1 MATIQETAETYDIV
15 CAAIASILIIFT
27 LIILTHGA
35 IINIKEKKRVKEYLQ
50 KKEEKIEFIKSKI
63 QMTQDLDT
71 LGLVKTWGLAVAE
84 NIKTELIEISSDY
97 GLECGNKI
105 IKEVKH
111 LISMKEEDLISIEI
125 LQK

>member
-1 MATIQETAETYDIV
+1 MTAIWKTAETYDIV
-15 CAAIASILIIFT
+15 CAAIAIILIIFT
-27 LIILTHGA
+27 LIILAHSG
-35 IINIKEKKRVKEYLQ
+35 IISIKEKKRVKEYLQ

-71 LGLVKTWGLAVAE
+71 LGFVKTWGLAVAE
-84 NIKTELIEISSDY
+84 NIKAELIEISSDY

-111 LISMKEEDLISIEI
+111 LISMKEEDLIAIEI
-125 LQK
+125 L

>member
-1 MATIQETAETYDIV
+1 MATIWETAETYDIV
-15 CAAIASILIIFT
+15 CAAIAIILIIFT
-27 LIILTHGA
+27 LIIFAHGA
-35 IINIKEKKRVKEYLQ
+35 IISIKEKKRVKEYLQ

-71 LGLVKTWGLAVAE
+71 LGIVKTWGLAAAE
-84 NIKTELIEISSDY
+84 NIKTELIKISSDY

-111 LISMKEEDLISIEI
+111 LISMKEEDLIPIEI
-125 LQK
+125 L

>member
-1 MATIQETAETYDIV
+1 MTVIWKTAETYDIV
-15 CAAIASILIIFT
+15 CAAIAMILIIFT
-27 LIILTHGA
+27 LIIFTHGA
-35 IINIKEKKRVKEYLQ
+35 IISIKEKKRVKEYLQ
-50 KKEEKIEFIKSKI
+50 KKKEKIEFIKSKI

-111 LISMKEEDLISIEI
+111 LISMKEEDLIVIEI
-125 LQK
+125 L

>member
-1 MATIQETAETYDIV
+1 MTDIWKTAETYDIV
-15 CAAIASILIIFT
+15 CAAIAIILIIFT
-27 LIILTHGA
+27 LIILAHSG
-35 IINIKEKKRVKEYLQ
+35 IIGIKEKKKVKEYLQ
-50 KKEEKIEFIKSKI
+50 KKKEKIEFIKSKI

-71 LGLVKTWGLAVAE
+71 LGIVKTWGLAAAE

-111 LISMKEEDLISIEI
+111 LISMKEEDLIPIEI
-125 LQK
+125 L

>member
-1 MATIQETAETYDIV
+1 MTAIWKTAETYDIV
-15 CAAIASILIIFT
+15 CAAIAIIFIIFT
-27 LIILTHGA
+27 LIIFAHGA
-35 IINIKEKKRVKEYLQ
+35 IISIKEKKRVKEYLQ
-50 KKEEKIEFIKSKI
+50 KKKEKIEFIKSKI

-71 LGLVKTWGLAVAE
+71 LGIVKTWGLAVAE

-105 IKEVKH
+105 IKEVRH

-125 LQK
+125 L

>member
-1 MATIQETAETYDIV
+1 MTDIWKTAETYDIV
-15 CAAIASILIIFT
+15 CAAIAIIFIIFT
-27 LIILTHGA
+27 LIIFAYGA
-35 IINIKEKKRVKEYLQ
+35 IISIKEKKKVKEYLQ

-71 LGLVKTWGLAVAE
+71 LGLVKIWGLAVAE

-111 LISMKEEDLISIEI
+111 LISMKEEDLIPIEI
-125 LQK
+125 L

>member
-1 MATIQETAETYDIV
+1 MTDIWKTAETYDIV
-15 CAAIASILIIFT
+15 CAAIAIILIIFT
-27 LIILTHGA
+27 LFILTHSV
-35 IINIKEKKRVKEYLQ
+35 IISIKKKKRVKEYLQ

-71 LGLVKTWGLAVAE
+71 LGIVKTWGLAAAE

-111 LISMKEEDLISIEI
+111 LISMKEEDLITIEI
-125 LQK
+125 L

>member
-1 MATIQETAETYDIV
+1 MTAIWKTAETYDIV
-15 CAAIASILIIFT
+15 CAAIAIIFIIFT
-27 LIILTHGA
+27 LFIFAHGA
-35 IINIKEKKRVKEYLQ
+35 IISIKEKKRVKEYLQ

-111 LISMKEEDLISIEI
+111 LISMKEEDLIPIEI
-125 LQK
+125 L

>member
-1 MATIQETAETYDIV
+1 MTDIWKTAETYDIV
-15 CAAIASILIIFT
+15 CAAIALILIIFT
-27 LIILTHGA
+27 LFIFVYYVIIS
-35 IINIKEKKRVKEYLQ
+35 IKEKKKVKEYLQ
-50 KKEEKIEFIKSKI
+50 KQEEKIEFIKSKI

-71 LGLVKTWGLAVAE
+71 LGIVKTWGLAVAE

-105 IKEVKH
+105 IKKVKH

-125 LQK
+125 L

>member
-1 MATIQETAETYDIV
+1 MTDIWKTAETYDIV
-15 CAAIASILIIFT
+15 CAAIAMIFILFT
-27 LIILTHGA
+27 LIIFVHGA
-35 IINIKEKKRVKEYLQ
+35 IISIKEKKKVKEYLQ

-71 LGLVKTWGLAVAE
+71 LGIVKTWGLAVAE

-125 LQK
+125 L

>member
-1 MATIQETAETYDIV
+1 MATIWETAETYDIV
-15 CAAIASILIIFT
+15 CAAIATILILFT
-27 LIILTHGA
+27 LIILAHDA
-35 IINIKEKKRVKEYLQ
+35 IISIKEKKRVKEYLQ

-84 NIKTELIEISSDY
+84 NIKTELIKISSDY

-111 LISMKEEDLISIEI
+111 LISMKEEDLIPIEI
-125 LQK
+125 L

>member
-1 MATIQETAETYDIV
+1 MTTIWETAETYDIV
-15 CAAIASILIIFT
+15 CAVIALILIIFT
-27 LIILTHGA
+27 LFILAHSGIIS
-35 IINIKEKKRVKEYLQ
+35 IKEKKRVKEYLQ
-50 KKEEKIEFIKSKI
+50 KKKEKIELIKSKI

-71 LGLVKTWGLAVAE
+71 LGIVKTWGLAVAE

-111 LISMKEEDLISIEI
+111 LISMKEEDLIPIEI
-125 LQK
+125 L

>member
-1 MATIQETAETYDIV
+1 MTTIWKTAETYDIV
-15 CAAIASILIIFT
+15 CAAIAIIVIIFT
-27 LIILTHGA
+27 LIILSHSA
-35 IINIKEKKRVKEYLQ
+35 IISIKEKKRVKEYLQ

-63 QMTQDLDT
+63 QMTQDLDA

-84 NIKTELIEISSDY
+84 NIKAELIEISSDY

-125 LQK
+125 L

>member
-1 MATIQETAETYDIV
+1 MTAIWKTAETYDIV
-15 CAAIASILIIFT
+15 CAAIAIILIIFT
-27 LIILTHGA
+27 LIIFAHSG
-35 IINIKEKKRVKEYLQ
+35 IIGIKEKKRVKEYLQ
-50 KKEEKIEFIKSKI
+50 KKKEKIEFIKSKI

-111 LISMKEEDLISIEI
+111 LISMKEEDLIPIEI
-125 LQK
+125 L

>member
-1 MATIQETAETYDIV
+1 MTTIWETAETYDIV
-15 CAAIASILIIFT
+15 CAAIAIISILFT
-27 LIILTHGA
+27 LIILAHSG
-35 IINIKEKKRVKEYLQ
+35 IISIKEKKRVKEYLQ
-50 KKEEKIEFIKSKI
+50 KKKEKIEFIKSKI

-71 LGLVKTWGLAVAE
+71 LGIIKTWGLAAAE

-105 IKEVKH
+105 IKKVKH

-125 LQK
+125 L

>member
-1 MATIQETAETYDIV
+1 MTDIWKTAETYDIV
-15 CAAIASILIIFT
+15 CAAIALILIIFT
-27 LIILTHGA
+27 LFILVYYVIIS
-35 IINIKEKKRVKEYLQ
+35 IKEEKKVKEYLQ
-50 KKEEKIEFIKSKI
+50 KQEEKIEFIKSKI

-97 GLECGNKI
+97 GFECGNKI

-111 LISMKEEDLISIEI
+111 LISMKEEDLIPIEI
-125 LQK
+125 L

>member
-1 MATIQETAETYDIV
+1 MATIWETAETYDIV
-15 CAAIASILIIFT
+15 CAAIAIIFIIFT
-27 LIILTHGA
+27 LIILSHSA
-35 IINIKEKKRVKEYLQ
+35 IISIKEKKRVKEYLQ

-71 LGLVKTWGLAVAE
+71 LGLVKTWGLAAAE

-97 GLECGNKI
+97 GLDCGNKI

-125 LQK
+125 L

>member
-1 MATIQETAETYDIV
+1 MTVIWETAETYDIV
-15 CAAIASILIIFT
+15 CAAIAIISILFT
-27 LIILTHGA
+27 LIIFAHSG
-35 IINIKEKKRVKEYLQ
+35 IISIKEKKRVKEYLQ

-71 LGLVKTWGLAVAE
+71 LGIVKTWGLTVAE
-84 NIKTELIEISSDY
+84 NIKTELIEITSDY

-111 LISMKEEDLISIEI
+111 LISMKEEDLIPIEI
-125 LQK
+125 L

>member
-1 MATIQETAETYDIV
+1 MATIWETAETYDIV
-15 CAAIASILIIFT
+15 CAAIAIILILFT
-27 LIILTHGA
+27 LIILAHSG
-35 IINIKEKKRVKEYLQ
+35 IISIKEKKRVKEYLQ

-71 LGLVKTWGLAVAE
+71 LGIVKTWGLAAAE

-105 IKEVKH
+105 IKKVKH
-111 LISMKEEDLISIEI
+111 LISMKEEDLLSIEI
-125 LQK
+125 L

>member
-1 MATIQETAETYDIV
+1 MTVIWETAETYDIV

-27 LIILTHGA
+27 LIILTYGA
-35 IINIKEKKRVKEYLQ
+35 IISIKEKKRVKEYLQ

-71 LGLVKTWGLAVAE
+71 LGLVKTWGLAAAE

-111 LISMKEEDLISIEI
+111 LISMKEEDLLVIEI
-125 LQK
+125 L

>member
-1 MATIQETAETYDIV
+1 MTAIWKTAETYDIV
-15 CAAIASILIIFT
+15 CAAIAIIFILFT
-27 LIILTHGA
+27 LIIFAHG
-35 IINIKEKKRVKEYLQ
+35 IIISIKEKRRVKEYLQ
-50 KKEEKIEFIKSKI
+50 KKEEKIKFIKSKI

-71 LGLVKTWGLAVAE
+71 LGIVKTWGLTVAE

-111 LISMKEEDLISIEI
+111 LISMKEEDLIPIEI
-125 LQK
+125 L

>member
-1 MATIQETAETYDIV
+1 MTTIWKTAETYDIV
-15 CAAIASILIIFT
+15 CAAIAIILIIFT
-27 LIILTHGA
+27 LIILAHSG
-35 IINIKEKKRVKEYLQ
+35 IISIKEKKRVKEYLQ

-63 QMTQDLDT
+63 QMTQDLDA

-125 LQK
+125 L

>member
-1 MATIQETAETYDIV
+1 M
-15 CAAIASILIIFT
+15 CAVIALILIIFT
-27 LIILTHGA
+27 LFILVYYVIIS
-35 IINIKEKKRVKEYLQ
+35 IKEKKKVKEYLQ
-50 KKEEKIEFIKSKI
+50 KQEEKIEFIKFRI

-71 LGLVKTWGLAVAE
+71 LGLVKTWGLAAAE

-97 GLECGNKI
+97 GLEYGNKI

-125 LQK
+125 L

>member
-1 MATIQETAETYDIV
+1 MTAIWKTAETYDIV
-15 CAAIASILIIFT
+15 CAAIAIIVIIFT
-27 LIILTHGA
+27 LIILAHSG
-35 IINIKEKKRVKEYLQ
+35 IISIKEKKRVKEYLQ

-71 LGLVKTWGLAVAE
+71 LELVKTWGLAVAE
-84 NIKTELIEISSDY
+84 NIKTELIGISSDY

-111 LISMKEEDLISIEI
+111 LISMKEEDLIAIEI
-125 LQK
+125 L

>member
-1 MATIQETAETYDIV
+1 MATIWKTAETYDIV
-15 CAAIASILIIFT
+15 CAAIAMISILFT
-27 LIILTHGA
+27 LIILTYGA
-35 IINIKEKKRVKEYLQ
+35 IISIKEKKRVKEYLQ

-71 LGLVKTWGLAVAE
+71 LGIVKTWGLAVAE

-111 LISMKEEDLISIEI
+111 LISMKEEDLIPIEI
-125 LQK
+125 L

>member
-1 MATIQETAETYDIV
+1 MTDIWKTAETYDIV
-15 CAAIASILIIFT
+15 CAAIAIIFILFT
-27 LIILTHGA
+27 LIIFAYGV
-35 IINIKEKKRVKEYLQ
+35 IISIKEKKKVKEYLQ

-71 LGLVKTWGLAVAE
+71 LRLVKTWGLAVAE

-97 GLECGNKI
+97 GFECGNKI

-125 LQK
+125 L

>member
-1 MATIQETAETYDIV
+1 MTAIWETAETYDIV
-15 CAAIASILIIFT
+15 CAAIAIISILFT
-27 LIILTHGA
+27 LIILAHSG
-35 IINIKEKKRVKEYLQ
+35 IISIKEKKRVKEYLQ
-50 KKEEKIEFIKSKI
+50 KKEEKIEFIKFRI

-71 LGLVKTWGLAVAE
+71 LGLVKTWGLAAAE

-111 LISMKEEDLISIEI
+111 LISMKEEDLIPIEI
-125 LQK
+125 L

>member
-1 MATIQETAETYDIV
+1 MTAIWKTAETYDIV
-15 CAAIASILIIFT
+15 CAAIAIIFIIFT
-27 LIILTHGA
+27 LIILSHGA
-35 IINIKEKKRVKEYLQ
+35 IISIKEKKRVKEYLQ
-50 KKEEKIEFIKSKI
+50 KKKEKIEFIKSKI

-71 LGLVKTWGLAVAE
+71 LGIVKTWGLAVAE

-111 LISMKEEDLISIEI
+111 LISMKEEDLIPIEI
-125 LQK
+125 L

>member
-1 MATIQETAETYDIV
+1 MTAIWKTAETYDIV
-15 CAAIASILIIFT
+15 CAAIAIIFILSTLIIF
-27 LIILTHGA
+27 THGA
-35 IINIKEKKRVKEYLQ
+35 IISIKEKKRVKEYLQ

-71 LGLVKTWGLAVAE
+71 LGIVKTWGLAVAE

-111 LISMKEEDLISIEI
+111 LISMKEEDLIPIEI
-125 LQK
+125 L